1 MANNT
6 SGHISFAP
14 ETENPGNAYA
24 ATTNARG
31 SMYTT
36 NPAGS
41 YPLVTNGP
49 NPSWAPQQPGA
60 AMNYY
65 NRELKSSY
73 PNWAPKGQ
81 QPDPNL
87 DYSKVFE
94 QGGKR
99 RKHRKTKKGGRKHKS
114 RKYNRKYSRRY
125 YR

>member
-6 SGHISFAP
+6 SGHISFTP

-24 ATTNARG
+24 TSTNRRG
-31 SMYTT
+31 SMYVTD
-36 NPAGS
+36 PAGQ

-49 NPSWAPQQPGA
+49 RYSNIP
-60 AMNYY
+60 
-65 NRELKSSY
+65 R
-73 PNWAPKGQ
+73 GQ

-87 DYSKVFE
+87 DYSSVFE
-94 QGGKR
+94 RGGKR

-114 RKYNRKYSRRY
+114 RKHNRKYSRRY